1 MMQQLPG
8 RARLS
13 AIATTATT
21 ATIATVVIGAALA
34 LPITAQAQAYPNK
47 PITYVVPFAPGGS
60 TDVAARTIA
69 EGLGRILHQTFVVDN
84 KAGASGT
91 IGTDFVA
98 RAAPDGYTMGAIGQ
112 SSSILPQ
119 IIGPVPRYKVDDLT
133 YVGQMS
139 FVEFILIGRKNL
151 EANNIRELIAL
162 AKSRPGKM
170 SYGESGTAVQ
180 LAAELFKTMS
190 GTDIVRVP
198 YKGDTPAVADV
209 AGGHIELGMVSLAG
223 ALGQVKAGAVKAL
236 GVASKTRSKALPDVP
251 VIAETVPG
259 YESGVRTM
267 LAVPKATPRAIVDR
281 LNTALNE
288 VLSDPALVERFASM
302 GLGVSRYSV
311 AETDA
316 IMKADFTTLAKVVK
330 DANIP
335 MQQ

>member
-1 MMQQLPG
+1 MWHQRPG
-8 RARLS
+8 RARLHG
-13 AIATTATT
+13 I
-21 ATIATVVIGAALA
+21 ATIATAASLASAALA
-34 LPITAQAQAYPNK
+34 LPATAQAQTYPTR
-47 PITYVVPFAPGGS
+47 PVTFVVPFAPGGS
-60 TDVAARTIA
+60 TDVAARAIA
-69 EGLGRILHQTFVVDN
+69 EGMGRVLKQTFVVDN

-91 IGTDFVA
+91 IGTEFVA

-119 IIGPVPRYKVDDLT
+119 IMGPVPRYKVDDLT

-162 AKSRPGKM
+162 AKARPGKL

-180 LAAELFKTMS
+180 LAAELLKTMT
-190 GTDIVRVP
+190 GTNIVRVP

-236 GVASKTRSKALPDVP
+236 GVGSKTRSKALPDVP

-281 LNTALNE
+281 LSGALNE
-288 VLSDPALVERFASM
+288 VLADAALVDRFATM
-302 GLGVSRYSV
+302 GLGVSRFSV

-316 IMKADFTTLAKVVK
+316 IMKADYATLAKVVK

>member
-1 MMQQLPG
+1 MMQHRPA

-13 AIATTATT
+13 
-21 ATIATVVIGAALA
+21 TIAALMAGTA
-34 LPITAQAQAYPNK
+34 LSTSLMMMATAAQAQAYPAK
-47 PITYVVPFAPGGS
+47 PVTFVVPFAPGGS
-60 TDVAARTIA
+60 TDVAARAIA
-69 EGLGRILHQTFVVDN
+69 EGMGRVLKQTFVVDN

-91 IGTDFVA
+91 IGTEFVA

-112 SSSILPQ
+112 SSSILPH
-119 IIGPVPRYKVDDLT
+119 IIGPVPRYKLEDHI
-133 YVGQMS
+133 YVGQMA
-139 FVEFILIGRKNL
+139 FVEFILVGKKSL

-162 AKSRPGKM
+162 AKTKPGKM

-180 LAAELFKTMS
+180 LAAELFKTMT

-209 AGGHIELGMVSLAG
+209 AGGHIELGMLSLAG

-236 GVASKTRSKALPDVP
+236 GVGSKARSKALPDVP
-251 VIAETVPG
+251 AIAETVPG

-281 LNTALNE
+281 LNAALNE
-288 VLSDPALVERFASM
+288 VLADPALVDRFAGM
-302 GLGVSRYSV
+302 GLGVSRFSV

-316 IMKADFTTLAKVVK
+316 IMKADYNTLAKVVK